1 MCGKLLV
8 TNKLTALVTH
18 HSVLRFSYSL
28 NELLVGNSYFSLSET
43 SLSPQNFIVNSAAK
57 IWHSLSPHLIE
68 KVPLNPWLPVDYW
81 G

>member
-18 HSVLRFSYSL
+18 HSVSYSL

-43 SLSPQNFIVNSAAK
+43 RLLSPQNFIVNSAAK
-57 IWHSLSPHLIE
+57 IWLI
-68 KVPLNPWLPVDYW
+68 
-81 G
+81 